1 MSVKVFN
8 SQIGHISSSFF
19 KHVGVS
25 KSLKWKFS
33 WWPWTGSVFNFKKQE
48 NIKLSILISS
58 LRCSPFRGY
67 LYICR
72 ILLGSPSTTRWKT
85 PKNLKRRIA
94 GSVVDSS
101 SYRRH
106 VDLCIIRLADCAFV
120 LVLRLVLEERWR
132 AGGAC
137 LRPNVCAGM
146 SVCNQATGHSFRP
159 SKLIFLKYVL

>member
-48 NIKLSILISS
+48 IIKLRMPISRF
-58 LRCSPFRGY
+58 RCFSFQGY

-72 ILLGSPSTTRWKT
+72 IFLGSPSATRWKT
-85 PKNLKRRIA
+85 PKKLKRTIA

-101 SYRRH
+101 YRGH
-106 VDLCIIRLADCAFV
+106 IDLCIIRLADCALV
-120 LVLRLVLEERWR
+120 LVLRPVLEERWR

-137 LRPNVCAGM
+137 LRPNQSQNRKGREILPSLHVI
-146 SVCNQATGHSFRP
+146 SINSQSSAT
-159 SKLIFLKYVL
+159 

>member
-33 WWPWTGSVFNFKKQE
+33 WWPWTGSVFNFKKQKI
-48 NIKLSILISS
+48 IKLSILISS

-101 SYRRH
+101 SSYRRH
-106 VDLCIIRLADCAFV
+106 IDLCIISHKTARVVKSCPPCTLFQSIANRQQHNFTIV
-120 LVLRLVLEERWR
+120 
-132 AGGAC
+132 
-137 LRPNVCAGM
+137 
-146 SVCNQATGHSFRP
+146 S
-159 SKLIFLKYVL
+159 